1 MNDSRAD
8 RSSRPEVFCKKDV
21 LRNFA
26 KFAERHLCQ
35 RLFFNRLVSFR
46 LATSLKKSLWHKC
59 FPVNSTK
66 FLRTP
71 FFYRAPRLAAL
82 EQSNLCE
89 NDAEDLSRL
98 SKVAC

>member
-1 MNDSRAD
+1 MIPKQIEAVVRRCS
-8 RSSRPEVFCKKDV
+8 VKKDV

-26 KFAERHLCQ
+26 KFAEKYLCQ
-35 RLFFNRLVSFR
+35 RLFFNGLVSFR
-46 LATSLKKSLWHKC
+46 LTTSLKKSLWHRC
-59 FPVNSTK
+59 FPVNFTK

-71 FFYRAPRLAAL
+71 FFYRTPRLAAS

-98 SKVAC
+98 REVAC